1 MQIGDPNMIL
11 NTLKAGVVALA
22 LAGTALAAV
31 PVQAAPFG
39 FHLNLGGGGGGNG
52 GIFLHFG
59 DDDYFDFC
67 WTDKQVAKALANKGY
82 SKLQLVKKSNSTNK
96 VWFVGRR
103 NGDWWLLRVDVCTGK
118 VDVKEIHP
126 INEDDDDIHFNLTF
140 TF

>member
-1 MQIGDPNMIL
+1 MILL

-31 PVQAAPFG
+31 PAQAASPTFG
-39 FHLNLGGGGGGNG
+39 FQLNLGGGGGSNG

-67 WTDKQVAKALANKGY
+67 WDNDQVRHALANKGY
-82 SKLQLVKKSNSTNK
+82 SKLKLVKESHSSNK
-96 VWFVGRR
+96 VWFIGRKY
-103 NGDWWLLRVDVCTGK
+103 GDWWLIRVDVCTGK

-126 INEDDDDIHFNLTF
+126 VDDDDDDIHFNLTF

>member
-1 MQIGDPNMIL
+1 MIL

-31 PVQAAPFG
+31 PVQAASPTFG
-39 FHLNLGGGGGGNG
+39 FSLNLLGGGGNNG
-52 GIFLHFG
+52 GVFLHFG

-67 WTDKQVAKALANKGY
+67 WTDKQVAKALAKKGY
-82 SKLQLVKKSNSTNK
+82 SKLQLVKTSHSSNK

-126 INEDDDDIHFNLTF
+126 ADDDDDDLHFNLTF